1 MINDMLFSSKKA
13 MSPLIATVLLIAFAV
28 ALGTMIMNWSSGI
41 DETSPTIV
49 PECDGISI
57 TTTNI
62 CYAKDALQLS
72 LKNDGGGKI
81 GAVSV
86 RLLSEEND
94 LDMTVRIKDSSIF
107 PGENIKKSV
116 PLINLGQSTTIEVT
130 PMIVVDGELYSCEDA
145 GFIQQNL
152 INCK

>member
-1 MINDMLFSSKKA
+1 MLFSSKKA

-41 DETSPTIV
+41 DETSPSIV

-57 TTTNI
+57 TTSNI
-62 CYAKDALQLS
+62 CYSKDALKLD
-72 LKNDGGGKI
+72 LKNDGEGKI

-86 RLLSEEND
+86 KLSSVEND
-94 LDMTVRIKDSSIF
+94 LDMTVKIKDSSIF
-107 PGENIKKSV
+107 PGEKISKTI
-116 PLINLGQSTTIEVT
+116 PLINPGHETTIEVT
-130 PMIVVDGELYSCEDA
+130 PMIVVDGELYSCDDS

-152 INCK
+152 LDCN